1 MKPGL
6 SRELIALRVAR
17 EFRNGE
23 YVNLGIGL
31 PTLVSNF
38 IPDDIDIVLHAENGA
53 LGYGRIA
60 NDDEIDP
67 DLINAGSQP
76 LILKPGAAFF
86 NSADAFGMI
95 RAGYI
100 DVAVLGAYQVSEKGD
115 LANWMT
121 MERKVGGAGGSMDLV
136 SGTKRI
142 IVAME
147 HTTRSGKPRVMKEC
161 TDPLTGRGV
170 VDLIVTSL
178 AVMEVTAEGL
188 LLKEIAPSFTP
199 EEVQSVTEP
208 TLIIAQDLREME
220 L

>member
-1 MKPGL
+1 MKSGL

-38 IPDDIDIVLHAENGA
+38 IPDGIDIVLHAENGA

-76 LILKPGAAFF
+76 LTLKPGAAFF
-86 NSADAFGMI
+86 NSADAFAMI
-95 RAGYI
+95 RGGYI

-121 MERKVGGAGGSMDLV
+121 LERKVGGAGGSMDLV

-147 HTTRSGKPRVMKEC
+147 HTTRSGQPRVVKEC

-170 VDLIVTSL
+170 VDMIITSL

-199 EEVQSVTEP
+199 EEVQAVTEP
-208 TLIIAQDLREME
+208 RLILAEDLREME